1 MVTPAEQE
9 YQTAYDQNDKVDKK
23 PDITTVYSKFVSP
36 LGQKLEGLFTYA
48 EGQRN
53 LIEERWLKDLRQYRG
68 EYDAEV
74 ISKLHPKR
82 SKAFLSLTRSKTKT
96 ITSRMTDLLF
106 PANGIK
112 NWGIDPSPIPE
123 LSAEVQQSIAEQMM
137 QQTGKEPTMDDL
149 LKAIDD
155 QANNLSDNMEKEM
168 SDQLNELKYRE
179 IIRNCIHSGGM
190 FGTGI
195 LKGPL
200 AKEKVNQRWLPD
212 GEGGWASVDVPIML
226 PYCEFVPVWD
236 IYPDMSARKQ
246 DDMRYIFQRYA
257 IIETSSMSWV

>member
-1 MVTPAEQE
+1 MATPAEQE
-9 YQTAYDQNDKVDKK
+9 YQTAYDQTDQADKK
-23 PDITTVYSKFVSP
+23 PADITTVYSKFVSP
-36 LGQKLEGLFTYA
+36 LGQKLEGLFTIA
-48 EGQRN
+48 EGQRQ

-68 EYDAEV
+68 EYDADV

-112 NWGIDPSPIPE
+112 NWGISPSPIPE
-123 LSAEVQQSIAEQMM
+123 LSAEIQQSIAEQMM
-137 QQTGKEPTMDDL
+137 QQTGQEPTMDDL

-155 QANNLSDNMEKEM
+155 QANTLSGAMEKEM
-168 SDQLNELKYRE
+168 GDQLNELKYRE

-200 AKEKVNQRWLPD
+200 AKEKIN
-212 GEGGWASVDVPIML
+212 
-226 PYCEFVPVWD
+226 
-236 IYPDMSARKQ
+236 
-246 DDMRYIFQRYA
+246 
-257 IIETSSMSWV
+257 